1 MTEAPRYDDSLT
13 IALLRARDAVT
24 AQFRDHV
31 GEAGLTLQQ
40 WRVIR
45 ALAGGGA
52 LDTTTLAK
60 SCVILAPSLTRI
72 VRHLGD
78 LRLVEQ
84 VPSSDRR
91 QRVIKLTPKGEALFT
106 DIWQV
111 SQRKYAAIEDA
122 FGSEE
127 LHDLVVSLNRL
138 RACLEIETK
147 TEDRVGDGGG

>member
-1 MTEAPRYDDSLT
+1 MEGAS
-13 IALLRARDAVT
+13 AVSLRAHGARGAEDAARAAGPRRDVA
-24 AQFRDHV
+24 
-31 GEAGLTLQQ
+31 
-40 WRVIR
+40 
-45 ALAGGGA
+45 ALAGGAA

-78 LRLVEQ
+78 LGLVEQ
-84 VPSSDRR
+84 VPSRDRR
-91 QRVIKLTPKGEALFT
+91 QRVIKLTPQGEALFT